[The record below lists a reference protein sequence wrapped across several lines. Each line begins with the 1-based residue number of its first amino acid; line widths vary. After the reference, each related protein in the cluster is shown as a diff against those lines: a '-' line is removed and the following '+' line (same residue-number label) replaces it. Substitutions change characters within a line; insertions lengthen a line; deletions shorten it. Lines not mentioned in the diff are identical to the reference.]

1 MQNQLATQWG
11 ISRIRAPLP
20 PPLLGDSGM
29 GKIPHQ
35 QGCQG
40 FFHISW
46 ACSPALPWHP
56 CHGLGMHMHAVRP
69 KSSPRAI
76 QTWASEALPLEDL
89 PSPHKHEAN
98 QSGTYLTPPGR
109 QKPWALCSLSQRACP
124 SSSFPP
130 AQAGPENIAQ
140 KTALLQLEGQRGP
153 RPTGTGGRWSPVPN
167 PYFLTLTF
175 ASQSTRPPETGAGG
189 VGGDNTVT
197 DIQNLP
203 A

>member
-1 MQNQLATQWG
+1 MTLEWG
-11 ISRIRAPLP
+11 
-20 PPLLGDSGM
+20 
-29 GKIPHQ
+29 K
-35 QGCQG
+35 
-40 FFHISW
+40 FHISK
-46 ACSPALPWHP
+46 AARDFSIS
-56 CHGLGMHMHAVRP
+56 HGLALQPCPGTPAMALGCTCTQSGPSHPPELYRLGLQRP
-69 KSSPRAI
+69 CLWKTS
-76 QTWASEALPLEDL
+76 

-130 AQAGPENIAQ
+130 AQAGPENTAQ